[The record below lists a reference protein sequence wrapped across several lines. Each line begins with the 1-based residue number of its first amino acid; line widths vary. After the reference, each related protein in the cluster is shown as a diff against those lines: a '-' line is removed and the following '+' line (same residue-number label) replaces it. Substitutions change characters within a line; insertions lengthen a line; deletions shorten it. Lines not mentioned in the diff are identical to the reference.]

1 MKKAALYLLA
11 LALLMASFD
20 TQAQRRRRGPRASV
34 KAQKET
40 ATTSPTPAD
49 EATAP
54 SPEEKPA
61 KLPPGVKPFEESI
74 TSEAEGTKKT
84 IGKINWTVQYIEAT
98 GTGILDN
105 DRFKIPAQ
113 ARAMAIRGA
122 VVVAQRNL
130 LEIVKGVHVQGE
142 TTVEDMMTTRD
153 IIITRVEGIV
163 KGAEMVGNPIEKG
176 DGSVE
181 VRLRMPLYAEN
192 GLAPAVYDGPEKPV
206 VVDDGNMNPRP
217 DSLPGAATRRGD
229 DAPAKEKGL
238 ALNLGGKP
246 FDPTLFPVIKDED
259 GNVVL
264 DFKQIY
270 NPKEGKFP
278 QYVKATKEALNQLGL
293 KKGVEVLDVL
303 DMDKGTIKIS
313 NASKSKFPWD
323 KIINT
328 AKTVGKFLLMLI

>member
-1 MKKAALYLLA
+1 M
-11 LALLMASFD
+11 LALLLLVASID
-20 TQAQRRRRGPRASV
+20 ANAQRRKKKSRPKARTQMAAPAAAETAENSMVSEKPMKLPTGV
-34 KAQKET
+34 KA
-40 ATTSPTPAD
+40 
-49 EATAP
+49 
-54 SPEEKPA
+54 
-61 KLPPGVKPFEESI
+61 FEETI
-74 TSEAEGTKKT
+74 TSETDGPKKP

-142 TTVEDMMTTRD
+142 TTVEDMMTIKD
-153 IIITRVEGIV
+153 IIVTRIEGIV
-163 KGAEMVGNPIEKG
+163 KGAELVGAPIERG

-181 VRLRMPLYAEN
+181 VRLRMPLYAQN
-192 GLAPAVYDGPEKPV
+192 GLAPVVYDGMETPQLI
-206 VVDDGNMNPRP
+206 DDGNMSPIV
-217 DSLPGAATRRGD
+217 DSGVTNTRKADEAPGT
-229 DAPAKEKGL
+229 EKGI
-238 ALNLGGKP
+238 AFNLNGKP
-246 FDPTLFPVIKDED
+246 FDPTLFPIVKDED
-259 GNVVL
+259 GNVML
-264 DFKQIY
+264 DFKQLY
-270 NPKEGKFP
+270 NPKDGKFP
-278 QYVKATKEALNQLGL
+278 QYVKATKEAMQRMGL
-293 KKGVEVLDVL
+293 KKGVEILDVL